1 MPPVTWREGVCAFG
15 CAHAHHHLSSL
26 CPVHPPARSPR
37 RVRVPDRPPHHR
49 RAENVAKRVTFGVT
63 RGDAEEREAR
73 RRASRARH
81 QSHWI
86 HALDVTCA
94 RDRTCRPVTCHTA
107 AAVEGGGAAA
117 ARAASAAATAA
128 TRASGSPCAWPVPSG
143 TCLRADGHVPER
155 AGTRG
160 ERGDDE
166 TYRAKNMFFWTFQ
179 RERSMAHLDTSTAT
193 GTSMRT

>member
-49 RAENVAKRVTFGVT
+49 RAENVAKLGVLDVT

-73 RRASRARH
+73 RRASRAPHR
-81 QSHWI
+81 SHGM

-94 RDRTCRPVTCHTA
+94 RGRTCRPRTCHTA
-107 AAVEGGGAAA
+107 AAAVGGGTAAA
-117 ARAASAAATAA
+117 AAAAAATTAA
-128 TRASGSPCAWPVPSG
+128 MRASASPRERTVPRG
-143 TCLRADGHVPER
+143 TRLGADGHVPER
-155 AGTRG
+155 AEARG

-166 TYRAKNMFFWTFQ
+166 TYRAKNMFFYTFE
-179 RERSMAHLDTSTAT
+179 RERNMAHLDTSTAT